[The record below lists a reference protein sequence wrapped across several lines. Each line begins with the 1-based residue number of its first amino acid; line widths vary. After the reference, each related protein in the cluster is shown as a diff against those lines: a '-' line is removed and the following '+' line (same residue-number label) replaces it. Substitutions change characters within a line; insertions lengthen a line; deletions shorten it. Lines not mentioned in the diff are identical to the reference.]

1 MAYGMKVD
9 TIIITIYSETKQTV
23 WLTSTSKKCIR
34 ILHIGVATRGVR
46 SGFGEGGGIGG
57 GGDGKNGKS
66 VSDSFFSPRLN
77 MQARWRVRMW
87 CTVPLRGG
95 VSGFWE
101 RPGEP
106 RACVRCDDVFLSRMI
121 AHSACFFFFF
131 FFVPFRT
138 PARSQ
143 KHRVIHRELNLGRS
157 TRTGVVNC

>member
-1 MAYGMKVD
+1 MACDMNID

-23 WLTSTSKKCIR
+23 WLTRTSKKCIR
-34 ILHIGVATRGVR
+34 ILHIGVATHGVK
-46 SGFGEGGGIGG
+46 SGFEDEIGG
-57 GGDGKNGKS
+57 MGGKS
-66 VSDSFFSPRLN
+66 VFDSFFSPRLS
-77 MQARWRVRMW
+77 MQAKWRVRIW

-106 RACVRCDDVFLSRMI
+106 RACAKCDNVFLSRMI
-121 AHSACFFFFF
+121 VHSACLI
-131 FFVPFRT
+131 PFRT

-157 TRTGVVNC
+157 MRTSVVIC